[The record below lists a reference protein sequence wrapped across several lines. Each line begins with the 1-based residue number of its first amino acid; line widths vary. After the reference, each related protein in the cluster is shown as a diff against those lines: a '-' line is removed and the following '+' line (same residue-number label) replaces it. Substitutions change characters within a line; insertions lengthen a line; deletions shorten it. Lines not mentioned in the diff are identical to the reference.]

1 MSGRYTA
8 LYGRQ
13 SIYKEDSISVESQI
27 EYGIYETRGEPY
39 KIYADKG
46 YSGKDTNRPAYEEM
60 LSDIQQG
67 FISKVVVYK
76 LDRISRSILDF
87 SNMMEIFQTH
97 GVEFISTTEKF
108 DTSTPIGRAM
118 LNICIVFAQLERETI
133 QKRIADTYYARC
145 KKGFYMG
152 GRVPYGFALEK
163 TIIEGIHTSKYV
175 PVPEEE
181 EQIKLLYAL
190 YSESGTSLGD
200 VIRHLRDNGIVNVRG
215 ASWSTARLS
224 ELMRNPVY
232 VKADADVYN
241 FFKSQ
246 GADIIN
252 PVEDFTGH
260 NACYLYKGVSS
271 EKNKR
276 SDINAKEVVLAPH
289 EGIVSSKIWLKCRI
303 KCLNN
308 KQSTKSGKPKNSWLV
323 GKVKCGNCGYAL
335 TVAKAKTK
343 WGRYFVCSSRLNQ
356 KLCKGVGKTIYAD
369 LLEQY
374 MLTAIKKKL
383 SGFQELTY
391 DDSEN
396 VNPKLNENKIL
407 LSRLENEIKQLL
419 EKDSTANDVL
429 MTYINEKIVLLDTQ
443 KNELKKEIY
452 KISSNVEEG
461 SMRVIKNHVNQW
473 EELSFADK
481 QAVVDTLVQVI
492 YIADDRIEIT
502 WNV

>member
-60 LSDIQQG
+60 LSDIQKG

-383 SGFQELTY
+383 SCFQELTY

-419 EKDSTANDVL
+419 EKVSTANDVL

>member
-1 MSGRYTA
+1 MSDRYIA

-27 EYGIYETRGEPY
+27 EYSMYEIRGESY

-46 YSGKDTNRPAYEEM
+46 YSGKDTNRPAFEEM
-60 LSDIQQG
+60 LSDIEKRL
-67 FISKVVVYK
+67 ISKVIVYK

-87 SNMMEIFQTH
+87 SNMMETFQSY

-133 QKRIADTYYARC
+133 QKRIADTYYSRS

-152 GRVPYGFALEK
+152 GRVPYGFTLEK
-163 TIIEGIHTSKYV
+163 TIIEGVHTSKYI
-175 PVPEEE
+175 PVHEEE

-190 YSESGTSLGD
+190 YAESGASLGD

-215 ASWSTARLS
+215 VPWSTARLS

-241 FFKSQ
+241 FFKSH
-246 GADIIN
+246 GANVIN
-252 PVEDFTGH
+252 AVEDFTGH
-260 NACYLYKGVSS
+260 NACYLYRGASSGV
-271 EKNKR
+271 NKR
-276 SDINAKEVVLAPH
+276 SDLNDKDVVLAPH
-289 EGIVSSKIWLKCRI
+289 EGLVSSKLWLKCRI

-308 KQSTKSGKPKNSWLV
+308 KQSTMSGKPKNSWLV

-335 TVAKAKTK
+335 TVARAKTK

-356 KLCKGVGKTIYAD
+356 KLCQGVGKTIYAD

-383 SGFQELTY
+383 SEFQQLTF
-391 DDSEN
+391 DNNEN
-396 VNPKLNENKIL
+396 VNPKLNEDKIR
-407 LSRLENEIKQLL
+407 LSRLEDEIKQLL
-419 EKDSTANDVL
+419 EKVSNANDVL
-429 MTYINEKIVLLDTQ
+429 MKYINENIVVLDAQ

-452 KISSNVEEG
+452 KLSSNVQE
-461 SMRVIKNHVNQW
+461 SSLRVIKNHVDKW

-481 QAVVDTLVQVI
+481 QAVVDALIQVI
-492 YIADDRIEIT
+492 YIAGDKIDIT

>member
-1 MSGRYTA
+1 MSERYIA

-27 EYGIYETRGEPY
+27 DYSIYETRGEPY
-39 KIYADKG
+39 KIYSDKG
-46 YSGKDTNRPAYEEM
+46 YSGKDTNRPGFEDM
-60 LSDIQQG
+60 LSDIEKG
-67 FISKVVVYK
+67 LISKVVVYK

-87 SNMMEIFQTH
+87 SNMMETFQAH
-97 GVEFISTTEKF
+97 NVEFISTTEKF

-133 QKRIADTYYARC
+133 QKRIADTYYSRS

-152 GRVPYGFALEK
+152 GRVPYGFTLEK
-163 TIIEGIHTSKYV
+163 TIIEGVHTSKYV

-181 EQIKLLYAL
+181 DQIKLLYDL
-190 YSESGTSLGD
+190 YYEPSASLGD
-200 VIRHLRDNGIVNVRG
+200 VIRYFRDKGIVNVRG
-215 ASWSTARLS
+215 VPWSTARLS

-246 GADIIN
+246 GANIIN
-252 PVEDFTGH
+252 PVEDFTGR
-260 NACYLYKGVSS
+260 NACYLYRGSS
-271 EKNKR
+271 SGANKR
-276 SDINAKEVVLAPH
+276 SDLNDKDVVLAPH
-289 EGIVSSKIWLKCRI
+289 EGFVSSKVWLKCRI

-335 TVAKAKTK
+335 TVAMAKTK
-343 WGRYFVCSSRLNQ
+343 WSRYFVCSSRLNQ

-374 MLTAIKKKL
+374 MLSAIKKKL
-383 SGFQELTY
+383 SEFQELTS
-391 DDSEN
+391 DANES
-396 VNPKLNENKIL
+396 VNPKLNEDKIRLNK
-407 LSRLENEIKQLL
+407 LEDEIKQLL
-419 EKDSTANDVL
+419 EKVSNANDVL
-429 MTYINEKIVLLDTQ
+429 MKYINEKIVLLDAQ
-443 KNELKKEIY
+443 KSELKKEIY

-461 SMRVIKNHVNQW
+461 SMRVIKNHVDKW
-473 EELSFADK
+473 EELSFDDK
-481 QAVVDTLVQVI
+481 QAVVDTLIQVI
-492 YIADDRIEIT
+492 YIAGDKIDIT
-502 WNV
+502 WNI